1 MKIPQKN
8 AWTPRFSYPW
18 GTYDPIIFIMKIVFR
33 LPYARFDALRFSA
46 LVTKMLETEY
56 RKGATDGDAPGTS
69 DCVTSVRYIL
79 THSTDIVLPHGYI
92 GDMHQILLDMGAE
105 EIPVILAQT
114 GDIVLFERMS
124 LTHKKYM
131 IAHMWVMT
139 SPTEF
144 FHSSL
149 YFAWGNISLLADIT
163 YNPSILD
170 ESFVHIAHDPRNH
183 V

>member
-1 MKIPQKN
+1 
-8 AWTPRFSYPW
+8 
-18 GTYDPIIFIMKIVFR
+18 MKIVFR
-33 LPYARFDALRFSA
+33 LPYTRFDAERFSA
-46 LVTKMLETEY
+46 LITKMLETEY
-56 RKGATDGDAPGTS
+56 RKGAIDSDAPGYS

-92 GDMHQILLDMGAE
+92 GDMHQILLHMWVE
-105 EIPVILAQT
+105 EVPVALAQA

-139 SPTEF
+139 SSVEF

-149 YFAWGNISLLADIT
+149 YFAWWNISLLADIT

-170 ESFVHIAHDPRNH
+170 ESFIHIAHDPRNH

>member
-1 MKIPQKN
+1 
-8 AWTPRFSYPW
+8 
-18 GTYDPIIFIMKIVFR
+18 MKIVFR
-33 LPYARFDALRFSA
+33 LPYSRFDAERFSA

-56 RKGATDGDAPGTS
+56 RKGAVDSDAPRYS

-79 THSTDIVLPHGYI
+79 THSTDIVLPHWYI
-92 GDMHQILLDMGAE
+92 GDMHEILHDIGATE
-105 EIPVILAQT
+105 VPVSLAKT
-114 GDIVLFERMS
+114 GDIVLLERMS

-149 YFAWGNISLLADIT
+149 HFAGWKISLLADIA

>member
-1 MKIPQKN
+1 MKIIFRPSYQNFDKE
-8 AWTPRFSYPW
+8 RFW
-18 GTYDPIIFIMKIVFR
+18 
-33 LPYARFDALRFSA
+33 A
-46 LVTKMLETEY
+46 LVHKMLETEY
-56 RKGATDGDAPGTS
+56 RRWAIDDDVPRFS

-79 THSTDIVLPHGYI
+79 RNSTDIILPHGYI
-92 GDMHQILLDMGAE
+92 WDMHQILLSIGATKVP
-105 EIPVILAQT
+105 ISFAQA

-131 IAHMWVMT
+131 IAHIWVMI

-144 FHSSL
+144 FHSSMH
-149 YFAWGNISLLADIT
+149 FAWWKISLLADIA